1 MLRIAV
7 LLLVV
12 TGIHGAPALANE
24 TSGHAHTQEENE
36 RAPAGGASLEEIR
49 VTAHPF
55 SEDDEH
61 MVRPAQVLSKEELR
75 TRSISSIGETVA
87 NEPGVTSSDYGTGVG
102 RPVIRGQSGHRV
114 LILEDGLSTMDAG
127 SFSADHAVTTETILS
142 QQVEILSGPATLL
155 YGSGGSGGIINVVKG
170 RILDYV
176 PDDVEGEVALQY
188 ETVSDGMTG
197 AGRLNFGVGNF
208 AFHIDGM
215 TRDTDDYN
223 IPGFA
228 ELEPGESTRGT
239 LANSSRKTENI
250 SGGLSWV
257 GARGYAGFS
266 VSRYENKYG
275 IPGHHHH
282 HHGHDHGHG
291 GHDDHDDHDDH
302 DHDEEEHHDDE
313 DGDHDHDEEEHHDDE
328 DGDHDHD
335 EEEHHDD
342 EDGDHDHDEEEHH
355 DDEDGDHDHDE
366 EEHHDDEDG
375 DHDHDEE
382 EHHDDEDGDHDHDE
396 EEHHDDED
404 GDHDHDEEEHHD
416 DEDGDHDHDE
426 EEHHDDEDGDY
437 DHDEE
442 EHHDDEDGDHDHD
455 EEEHHD
461 DEDGDHD
468 HGEDEHH
475 EDEEEGGARIEMEQT
490 RYDFVAALDNPL
502 PGLSRVKMRW
512 GYNDYKHVEG
522 EEGAGTLFDNE
533 ELEGRVEFLHDPI
546 GGWFGAVGFHY
557 RHQDFLTDGPES
569 FVPLSELESF
579 GVFVLEKTDIGPVHI
594 ELGARFEHQDTS
606 AKTEIGD
613 KSSHD
618 LFSASGGLN
627 WDYAPGYQVGL
638 SVGHSERAPALGELY
653 ADGPHLATTTFE
665 IGNADLD
672 KEKSNNV
679 DIYWRKTAGKLTA
692 SANFFYNRIDD
703 YIYYQEQDL
712 NGDGFADRV
721 TEVFDGNP
729 ANILDP
735 GVDEELFLVYV
746 NQDDAE
752 FLGFEADARVRL
764 MDDNNG
770 RMVLRL
776 WADYVEGE
784 RSNNTNLARVTPWRF
799 GLGLT
804 YSRGD
809 LYAAVNYT
817 RVNKQD
823 STAPLE
829 TETDGHHLLDIQ
841 ADYTFRM
848 GGNSVTLFARAS
860 NLLDEEIRRHVS
872 FVKDQAPLPGRSGI
886 FGMRVSF

>member
-1 MLRIAV
+1 MLRIAI

-12 TGIHGAPALANE
+12 TGIHGAPALADE
-24 TSGHAHTQEENE
+24 TSGHAQTQEENE
-36 RAPAGGASLEEIR
+36 HTPAGGASLEEIR

-55 SEDDEH
+55 SETDEH

-102 RPVIRGQSGHRV
+102 RPVIRGQSGNRV

-215 TRDTDDYN
+215 ARDTDNYN

-266 VSRYENKYG
+266 VSRYENEYG

-282 HHGHDHGHG
+282 DHGHG
-291 GHDDHDDHDDH
+291 HEHGHDDHDDHDDH
-302 DHDEEEHHDDE
+302 GHDDEDEHHDDDDDHGHDDEDEHHDDDDDHGHDDEDEHHDDDDDHGHDDE
-313 DGDHDHDEEEHHDDE
+313 DGHDDE
-328 DGDHDHD
+328 
-335 EEEHHDD
+335 
-342 EDGDHDHDEEEHH
+342 
-355 DDEDGDHDHDE
+355 
-366 EEHHDDEDG
+366 
-375 DHDHDEE
+375 
-382 EHHDDEDGDHDHDE
+382 
-396 EEHHDDED
+396 
-404 GDHDHDEEEHHD
+404 
-416 DEDGDHDHDE
+416 
-426 EEHHDDEDGDY
+426 
-437 DHDEE
+437 
-442 EHHDDEDGDHDHD
+442 
-455 EEEHHD
+455 
-461 DEDGDHD
+461 
-468 HGEDEHH
+468 
-475 EDEEEGGARIEMEQT
+475 EEEGGARIEMEQT

-512 GYNDYKHVEG
+512 GYSDYKHVEG

-533 ELEGRVEFLHDPI
+533 EVEGRVEFLHNPI

-594 ELGARFEHQDTS
+594 ELGARFEHQDSS
-606 AKTEIGD
+606 AETETGD
-613 KSSHD
+613 KNSYD
-618 LFSASGGLN
+618 LFNASGGLN

-638 SVGHSERAPALGELY
+638 SFGHSERAPALGELY

-665 IGNADLD
+665 IGDTGLA

-679 DIYWRKTAGKLTA
+679 DIYWRKTAGKLTV

-721 TEVFDGNP
+721 TEFFGGNP
-729 ANILDP
+729 ANILAP
-735 GVDEELFLVYV
+735 GVDEELFLVYIS
-746 NQDDAE
+746 QDDAE
-752 FLGFEADARVRL
+752 FLGFEAETRARL

-784 RSNNTNLARVTPWRF
+784 RSNNTNLARITPWRF
-799 GLGLT
+799 GSGLT

-829 TETDGHHLLDIQ
+829 TETDGYHLLDVH
-841 ADYTFRM
+841 AEYTFRT
-848 GGNSVTLFARAS
+848 GGNRVTLFARGS

-886 FGMRVSF
+886 FGVRVGF

>member
-1 MLRIAV
+1 MLRIAI
-7 LLLVV
+7 LLLAAA
-12 TGIHGAPALANE
+12 GIHGSLALADE
-24 TSGHAHTQEENE
+24 TSGQAQTQEENE
-36 RAPAGGASLEEIR
+36 HTPAGGTSLEEIR

-55 SEDDEH
+55 SETDEH

-75 TRSISSIGETVA
+75 TRSVSSIGETVA

-102 RPVIRGQSGHRV
+102 RPVIRGQSGNRV

-176 PDDVEGEVALQY
+176 PDNVEGEVALQY

-208 AFHIDGM
+208 AFHIDGIA
-215 TRDTDDYN
+215 RDTDNYN

-266 VSRYENKYG
+266 VSRYENEYG
-275 IPGHHHH
+275 IPGHHHD
-282 HHGHDHGHG
+282 HGHDHGHGHEHG

-302 DHDEEEHHDDE
+302 GHDDEDEHHDDDDDHGHDDDEDEHHDDDDDHGHDDEDEHHDDDDDHGHDDEDEHHDDDDDHGHDDEDEHHDDDDDHGHDDEDEHHDDDDDHGHDDE
-313 DGDHDHDEEEHHDDE
+313 DGHHDDDDDHGHDDE
-328 DGDHDHD
+328 DG
-335 EEEHHDD
+335 HDD
-342 EDGDHDHDEEEHH
+342 E
-355 DDEDGDHDHDE
+355 
-366 EEHHDDEDG
+366 
-375 DHDHDEE
+375 
-382 EHHDDEDGDHDHDE
+382 
-396 EEHHDDED
+396 
-404 GDHDHDEEEHHD
+404 
-416 DEDGDHDHDE
+416 
-426 EEHHDDEDGDY
+426 
-437 DHDEE
+437 
-442 EHHDDEDGDHDHD
+442 
-455 EEEHHD
+455 
-461 DEDGDHD
+461 
-468 HGEDEHH
+468 
-475 EDEEEGGARIEMEQT
+475 EEEGGARIEMEQT
-490 RYDFVAALDNPL
+490 RYDFVAALDDPL
-502 PGLSRVKMRW
+502 PGLSRVKLRW

-533 ELEGRVEFLHDPI
+533 EVEGRVEFLHNPI
-546 GGWFGAVGFHY
+546 GGWFGAIGFHY

-569 FVPLSELESF
+569 FVPMSELESF

-594 ELGARFEHQDTS
+594 ELGARFEHQDSS
-606 AKTEIGD
+606 AETETGD
-613 KSSHD
+613 KNSYD
-618 LFSASGGLN
+618 LFNASGGLN

-638 SVGHSERAPALGELY
+638 SVGHSQRAPALGELY

-665 IGNADLD
+665 IGDTGLA

-679 DIYWRKTAGKLTA
+679 DIYWRKTAGKLTV

-721 TEVFDGNP
+721 TEFFDGDP

-746 NQDDAE
+746 SQDDAE
-752 FLGFEADARVRL
+752 FLGFEAETRARL

-784 RSNNTNLARVTPWRF
+784 RSNNTNLARITPWRF
-799 GLGLT
+799 GSGLT
-804 YSRGD
+804 YSRGP
-809 LYAAVNYT
+809 LYASVNYT
-817 RVNKQD
+817 RVNEQD

-829 TETDGHHLLDIQ
+829 TETAGYDLLDLH
-841 ADYTFRM
+841 AGYTFRLQD
-848 GGNSVTLFARAS
+848 NTVTLFARAS

-886 FGMRVSF
+886 FGVRVGF

>member
-1 MLRIAV
+1 
-7 LLLVV
+7 
-12 TGIHGAPALANE
+12 
-24 TSGHAHTQEENE
+24 
-36 RAPAGGASLEEIR
+36 
-49 VTAHPF
+49 
-55 SEDDEH
+55 

-75 TRSISSIGETVA
+75 TRSVSSIGETIA

-102 RPVIRGQSGHRV
+102 RPVIRGQSGNRV

-215 TRDTDDYN
+215 ARDTDNYN

-266 VSRYENKYG
+266 VSRYENEYG
-275 IPGHHHH
+275 IPGHHHD
-282 HHGHDHGHG
+282 HGHDHGHGHEHG
-291 GHDDHDDHDDH
+291 GHDDHDDHDDEDEHH
-302 DHDEEEHHDDE
+302 DDDDDHGHDDEDEHHDDDDDHGHDDEDEHHDDDDDHGHDDEDEHHDDDDDHGHDDEDEHHDDDDDHGHDDEDEHHDDDDDHGHDDHGHDDEDEHHDDDDDHGHDDEDEHHDDDDDHGHDDEDEHHDDDDDHGHDDEDEHHDDDDDHGHDDE
-313 DGDHDHDEEEHHDDE
+313 DGHDDE
-328 DGDHDHD
+328 
-335 EEEHHDD
+335 
-342 EDGDHDHDEEEHH
+342 
-355 DDEDGDHDHDE
+355 
-366 EEHHDDEDG
+366 
-375 DHDHDEE
+375 
-382 EHHDDEDGDHDHDE
+382 
-396 EEHHDDED
+396 
-404 GDHDHDEEEHHD
+404 
-416 DEDGDHDHDE
+416 
-426 EEHHDDEDGDY
+426 
-437 DHDEE
+437 
-442 EHHDDEDGDHDHD
+442 
-455 EEEHHD
+455 
-461 DEDGDHD
+461 
-468 HGEDEHH
+468 
-475 EDEEEGGARIEMEQT
+475 EEEGGARIEMEQT
-490 RYDFVAALDNPL
+490 RYDFVAALDDPL

-512 GYNDYKHVEG
+512 GYSDYKHVEG

-533 ELEGRVEFLHDPI
+533 EVEGRVEFLHNPI
-546 GGWFGAVGFHY
+546 GGWYGAAGFHY

-594 ELGARFEHQDTS
+594 ELGARSEHQDSS
-606 AKTEIGD
+606 AETETGD
-613 KSSHD
+613 KNSYD
-618 LFSASGGLN
+618 LFNASGGLN

-638 SVGHSERAPALGELY
+638 SFGHSQRAPALGELY

-665 IGNADLD
+665 IGNANLD

-679 DIYWRKTAGKLTA
+679 DIYWRKTAGKLTV

-729 ANILDP
+729 ANILAP

-746 NQDDAE
+746 SQDDAE
-752 FLGFEADARVRL
+752 FLGFEAETRARL

-784 RSNNTNLARVTPWRF
+784 RSNNTNLARITPWRF
-799 GLGLT
+799 GSGLT

-829 TETDGHHLLDIQ
+829 TETGGYHLLDIH

-848 GGNSVTLFARAS
+848 GGNNVTLFARAS

-886 FGMRVSF
+886 FGVRVGF